1 MYQRIKQHLLMHPI
15 IYFRKM
21 KNKVIQISFCI
32 LLLGACTN
40 NKDANFE
47 NYFPES
53 KFLSQQTEFSICD
66 DSIGRI
72 EGIVCDDKNLLVYD
86 LHTGNSY
93 TLFDAEK
100 GEYIVRFGTIGQGPG
115 EILSGCF
122 GYFTNGDFVV
132 YNNSMNQIV
141 KYNMDSLRHKR
152 YPLPAQ
158 HLAKYKLQE
167 MNISRLVPISDSL
180 YVGGGFHISGSQY
193 ALFNK
198 ESQILDHS
206 IDVYNA
212 KDNSFDRFT
221 RYLSNQGD
229 LVKHPH
235 QNKFAYSVNFSS
247 NIDFFE
253 VQDFKIKLIKSLRW
267 KNPALKSLIEGNG
280 TMFSS
285 TPTENTETGY
295 INICSTS
302 QYVYA
307 LHSNKYLY
315 ENWRK
320 STDIF
325 VFDWEGTP
333 IRRYILPKEAY
344 YIAVNEKLQR
354 LYAAVKNEDSGWS
367 IICYNI

>member
-1 MYQRIKQHLLMHPI
+1 
-15 IYFRKM
+15 
-21 KNKVIQISFCI
+21 
-32 LLLGACTN
+32 
-40 NKDANFE
+40 
-47 NYFPES
+47 
-53 KFLSQQTEFSICD
+53 
-66 DSIGRI
+66 
-72 EGIVCDDKNLLVYD
+72 
-86 LHTGNSY
+86 
-93 TLFDAEK
+93 
-100 GEYIVRFGTIGQGPG
+100 
-115 EILSGCF
+115 
-122 GYFTNGDFVV
+122 
-132 YNNSMNQIV
+132 
-141 KYNMDSLRHKR
+141 MDSLRHKR

-158 HLAKYKLQE
+158 RLAKYKLQE
-167 MNISRLVPISDSL
+167 MNISRLVPICDSL
-180 YVGGGFHISGSQY
+180 YIGGGFHTSGSQY

-198 ESQILDHS
+198 DGQILDYS

-212 KDNSFDRFT
+212 KDNTFDKFT

-267 KNPALKSLIEGNG
+267 KNPVLKPLIEGNG
-280 TMFSS
+280 TMFSA

-302 QYVYA
+302 QYIYA

-325 VFDWEGTP
+325 VFDWEGIP

-367 IICYNI
+367 IIY

>member
-1 MYQRIKQHLLMHPI
+1 
-15 IYFRKM
+15 M
-21 KNKVIQISFCI
+21 KKELIQLSFCI
-32 LLLGACTN
+32 LFSGACTN
-40 NKDANFE
+40 KNEANLE
-47 NYFPES
+47 SHFPES
-53 KFLSQQTEFSICD
+53 KLLSQPIEFPICE

-100 GEYIVRFGTIGQGPG
+100 GEYITRFGTIGQGPG

-122 GYFTNGDFVV
+122 GYLDNGNFIV
-132 YNNSMNQIV
+132 YNNSMDQIV

-152 YPLPAQ
+152 HPLPAQ
-158 HLAKYKLQE
+158 RLAKYKLQE
-167 MNISRLVPISDSL
+167 MDISRLVPINDSL
-180 YVGGGFHISGSQY
+180 YIGGGHHASGSQY

-198 ESQILDHS
+198 DGKIFDHA

-212 KDNSFDRFT
+212 KDNSFNKFT

-229 LVKHPH
+229 FIKHPY
-235 QNKFAYSVNFSS
+235 QNKFAYCVNFSS

-253 VQDFKIKLIKSLRW
+253 VEDFKIKLIQSLRL
-267 KNPALKSLIEGNG
+267 KNPTLEPSIEGNG
-280 TMFSS
+280 TMF
-285 TPTENTETGY
+285 TAYPTERTETGY
-295 INICSTS
+295 INICPTS

-307 LHSNKYLY
+307 LYSDKTLY

-320 STDIF
+320 STSVF
-325 VFDWEGTP
+325 VFDWNGTP
-333 IRRYILPKEAY
+333 IKRYTLSKEAY

-354 LYAAVKNEDSGWS
+354 IYAAVKNEDDGWG
-367 IICYNI
+367 IVCYEL